1 MTIFE
6 LITSFVD
13 EDVQEFEV
21 YDTSEGEVIFNG
33 YLDDL
38 PSNLADEEVSSI
50 DNLSTI
56 SDTLT
61 INIMS

>member
-1 MTIFE
+1 MTICE
-6 LITSFVD
+6 LITSFID

-21 YDTSEGEVIFNG
+21 YDISEEEVVFNG

-38 PSNLADEEVSSI
+38 PSNLADKEVFSI